1 MNPTV
6 VAYVIHA
13 LVGEFGLPDQLR
25 FATVLHNNASLF
37 SITSYSLKIL
47 DPSQSTTKNARTD
60 LRKPTQFL
68 IEPHI

>member
-37 SITSYSLKIL
+37 SITSYSLKIF
-47 DPSQSTTKNARTD
+47 DPSQKM
-60 LRKPTQFL
+60 QGL
-68 IEPHI
+68 IWENLLNSS

>member
-37 SITSYSLKIL
+37 SITSYSLKIF
-47 DPSQSTTKNARTD
+47 DPSQKM
-60 LRKPTQFL
+60 QGL
-68 IEPHI
+68 IWENPLNSS